1 MPSAQMAVIWVMG
14 FFSTKD
20 SLLDDLEEDLQINK
34 RALVRKTLLFE
45 HALRF
50 LAFATLVE
58 LAGRVVQ

>member
-34 RALVRKTLLFE
+34 RALARKTLLFK
-45 HALRF
+45 HALTF
-50 LAFATLVE
+50 LMLAILVE